1 MKEIT
6 EMQQCRFIRFKIGD
20 ILYRGTDHPVEN
32 LYNNVLW
39 LAFDTNSAGIYTNDK
54 KNFKVYSYRVLDE
67 FMIFDMSDLYTR
79 NYIIRL
85 SGNNEHC
92 KEVFPTYYHKGIEYT
107 GRESEF
113 YPDTKCLEKIREK
126 LDKLQRQFSDSSE
139 LQRIIGIG
147 SDKELRLSYGGK
159 GHHPEMALFN
169 NFSISLSSYLEVVDA
184 PSMNKIE
191 FMSPTV
197 QMSPPPKSK
206 KRGAY
211 DSPQGSP
218 IRRKFQS
225 PTSRQL
231 F

>member
-1 MKEIT
+1 
-6 EMQQCRFIRFKIGD
+6 
-20 ILYRGTDHPVEN
+20 
-32 LYNNVLW
+32 
-39 LAFDTNSAGIYTNDK
+39 
-54 KNFKVYSYRVLDE
+54 
-67 FMIFDMSDLYTR
+67 MIFDMSDLYTR

-92 KEVFPTYYHKGIEYT
+92 KEVFPTYFHEGIEYP

-169 NFSISLSSYLEVVDA
+169 NFSISLSSYLKVVVP
-184 PSMNKIE
+184 PSMNKVE
-191 FMSPTV
+191 FMSPTM
-197 QMSPPPKSK
+197 QISPSRKSK
-206 KRGAY
+206 KKDRY
-211 DSPQGSP
+211 DSPTGSP